1 MKNILIILLLTLS
14 SCKKEPIDLY
24 YKSTNPCITNKW
36 DGNYKS
42 IGITGVNW
50 KFTDTLFF
58 TSTTRQAKIEFIGQT
73 NVNSFTTYFKA
84 PNNCGIN
91 EFAFKADSIDLIHY
105 IICRDSCLTD
115 FIISNNDTLGIKYYQ
130 KY

>member
-1 MKNILIILLLTLS
+1 MKYILFILLLFC

-24 YKSTNPCITNKW
+24 YKTTNPCITNKW
-36 DGNYKS
+36 DGDYKS
-42 IGITGVNW
+42 IKVTGPNW

-58 TSTTRQAKIEFIGQT
+58 TSTIREAKIEFIGQT
-73 NVNSFTTYFKA
+73 NVNGFTTYFKA

-91 EFAFKADSIDLIHY
+91 EFAFKTDSIDLIHY
-105 IICRDSCLTD
+105 MICGDSCLTD